1 MSKKIQ
7 LTPAILE
14 GQAKELENIE
24 SDLNSLFSGVS
35 SELKSLNKN
44 WSPNLSNNF
53 SGKITSAQK
62 TFSNLCTDLKNGAVA
77 ARTSANT
84 FASVDSELAKTG
96 YSQTKLDKQAY
107 GATTVKKE
115 TKANNKKK
123 SFLENIKNGI
133 KDFGETVITTTK
145 NTYSKLKNIYDEH
158 GWVYDVVE
166 YSKCA
171 VKVVSAVVK
180 IAGSVAAIS
189 SGVGIPIA
197 ICGIISAGNDVI
209 NAFTDAAYI
218 YTNQYDEVGANN
230 WLKDL
235 LVKNG
240 GEIGEW
246 IGNKEA
252 GEFIGNLAYFGLDL
266 VSFLNGADKMLKS
279 FGKANTVLT
288 GSAKYSSI
296 WGETDWDDVLD
307 SKIKFDLKAD
317 YFIRK
322 GLKIDPSSTGNI
334 IYEAGKNV
342 VSTIKKA
349 SSIGEKIADLVL

>member
-1 MSKKIQ
+1 M
-7 LTPAILE
+7 A
-14 GQAKELENIE
+14 
-24 SDLNSLFSGVS
+24 
-35 SELKSLNKN
+35 
-44 WSPNLSNNF
+44 
-53 SGKITSAQK
+53 
-62 TFSNLCTDLKNGAVA
+62 
-77 ARTSANT
+77 
-84 FASVDSELAKTG
+84 
-96 YSQTKLDKQAY
+96 
-107 GATTVKKE
+107 
-115 TKANNKKK
+115 KANNKKK

-197 ICGIISAGNDVI
+197 ICGIISAGNDVV

-252 GEFIGNLAYFGLDL
+252 GEFIGNLTYFGLDL

-288 GSAKYSSI
+288 GSAKYSSV